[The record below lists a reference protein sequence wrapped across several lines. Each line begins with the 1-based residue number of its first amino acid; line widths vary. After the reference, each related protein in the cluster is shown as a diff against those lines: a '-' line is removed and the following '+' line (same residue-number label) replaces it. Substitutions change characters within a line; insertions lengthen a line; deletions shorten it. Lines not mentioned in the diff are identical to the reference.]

1 MDLMTRRW
9 MIALLLLAVVGH
21 TTDVRAADEAIAA
34 ARKKSFKISNC
45 LVSLI
50 GDVELAA
57 KRSGVLAS
65 MDVKEGTTV
74 KAGQL
79 LGTIDK
85 AQAEMQGDVARAELE
100 SARARA
106 QSALE
111 IESAEAQYRS
121 ASIEYT
127 ASVDANRLAPR
138 SYSSVQMD
146 KLALAV
152 KDAQL
157 RIQAAKLE
165 QTIEVIN
172 ERVAAAKVKLAEVE
186 VADRT
191 ITAPVEGQVVE
202 IFRQKD
208 EWVDVGKPLLRI
220 AQLDRLRV
228 EAFVRFAEHAPEEL
242 VGRKLT
248 ASVATAGGRTRTF
261 PGVVTFVSPIVQ
273 QGGQYKI
280 WAEVDNKY
288 LGLRPG
294 LSDVELEILA
304 E

>member
-1 MDLMTRRW
+1 MTRRCLL
-9 MIALLLLAVVGH
+9 ALLLLAAICSAAP
-21 TTDVRAADEAIAA
+21 VRAADETVAE

-50 GDVELAA
+50 HDVELSA
-57 KRSGVLAS
+57 KRSGVLATLT
-65 MDVKEGTTV
+65 VKEGTTV
-74 KAGQL
+74 KSGQL

-85 AQAEMQGDVARAELE
+85 VQAEIQYEVARAELE
-100 SARARA
+100 TAKARA
-106 QSALE
+106 QHALE
-111 IESAEAQYRS
+111 IESAEALYRS
-121 ASIEYT
+121 ASTEYA
-127 ASVDANRLAPR
+127 ASVDANRLSPR
-138 SYSSVQMD
+138 SYSVVQLD
-146 KLALAV
+146 KLQLAV

-165 QTIEVIN
+165 QAIEVIDAQ
-172 ERVAAAKVKLAEVE
+172 VASAKAKLAEVE
-186 VADRT
+186 LADRT
-191 ITAPVEGQVVE
+191 ITAPVDGQVVE

-208 EWVDVGKPLLRI
+208 EWVEVGKPLLRI
-220 AQLDRLRV
+220 VQLNPLRV

-242 VGRKLT
+242 VGRKLI
-248 ASVATAGGRTRTF
+248 ASVTAAGGRTRTF
-261 PGVVTFVSPIVQ
+261 PGQVTFVSPIVQ

-280 WAEVDNKY
+280 WAEVDNKD

>member
-1 MDLMTRRW
+1 MTRRLIIP
-9 MIALLLLAVVGH
+9 MLLLAMVCAA
-21 TTDVRAADEAIAA
+21 TDVQAADEAVAA

-50 GDVELAA
+50 RDVEISA
-57 KRSGVLAS
+57 KRSGVLATMNVTEGS
-65 MDVKEGTTV
+65 MVQV
-74 KAGQL
+74 GQS
-79 LGTIDK
+79 LGTIDR
-85 AQAEMQGDVARAELE
+85 AQAEIQYDVARAELE
-100 SARARA
+100 TAKARA

-111 IESAEAQYRS
+111 IESAEALYRS
-121 ASIEYT
+121 ASIEYA
-127 ASVDANRLAPR
+127 ASVDANRLSPR

-146 KLALAV
+146 KLQLAV

-165 QTIEVIN
+165 QAIEVIDAQ
-172 ERVAAAKVKLAEVE
+172 VASAKAKLAEVE
-186 VADRT
+186 LADRT
-191 ITAPVEGQVVE
+191 IAAPVEGQVVE

-220 AQLDRLRV
+220 VQLDRLRV
-228 EAFVRFAEHAPEEL
+228 EAFVRFSEHAPEEL
-242 VGRKLT
+242 VGRKLI
-248 ASVATAGGRTRTF
+248 ASVATAGGRTKTF
-261 PGVVTFVSPIVQ
+261 AGEVTFVNPIVQ
-273 QGGQYKI
+273 QGGQYRI
-280 WAEVDNKY
+280 WAVVDNKD